1 MYMKLDT
8 LDLHMKTIKQ
18 NSWLEDSK
26 ELFINEINI
35 ESLV

>member
-8 LDLHMKTIKQ
+8 FDLHMKTIKQ